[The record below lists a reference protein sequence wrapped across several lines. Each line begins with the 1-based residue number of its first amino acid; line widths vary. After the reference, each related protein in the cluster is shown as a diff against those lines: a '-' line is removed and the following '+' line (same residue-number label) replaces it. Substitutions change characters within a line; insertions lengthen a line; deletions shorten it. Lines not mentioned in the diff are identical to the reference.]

1 MSATVTRIHTRHT
14 PAPPSAAS
22 SLVND
27 NDIRAAAQED
37 DGTIELEAV
46 LISITNIYLIIVLGL
61 ITCIAVLCFI
71 IMSPL
76 LALHYLLTRRD
87 VREYLWFLIVIG
99 GSIALLQ
106 FLEIATGHAS

>member
-1 MSATVTRIHTRHT
+1 MSATVTRIRAHHITA
-14 PAPPSAAS
+14 PAAPVPALA
-22 SLVND
+22 ND
-27 NDIRAAAQED
+27 NRLPANDNNTFALNVMIF
-37 DGTIELEAV
+37 AV
-46 LISITNIYLIIVLGL
+46 KAYMIVMLGL

-71 IMSPL
+71 MLSPL

-87 VREYLWFLIVIG
+87 VREYLWFLVVIG